1 MILEN
6 FKIGWKKEFEPKIEL
21 LFRLFPD
28 ITVASIQRYHG
39 MLKIAMSALDKDT
52 QYVVD
57 CITYKIERE
66 SASTCE
72 GCGKHG
78 IRRDAYLVEK
88 MCLCWQCYVLEVDSI
103 QQNPVSK
110 E

>member
-6 FKIGWKKEFEPKIEL
+6 FKNGWKKEFEPKL
-21 LFRLFPD
+21 QMLSGLFPD
-28 ITVASIQRYHG
+28 ITLVSAVRYHG
-39 MLKIAMSALDKDT
+39 MLKIVLSALDKDI

-57 CITYKIERE
+57 CVTHKIERQ
-66 SASTCE
+66 SVNTCE
-72 GCGKHG
+72 ECGKHG

-103 QQNPVSK
+103 QQNTKTK